1 MDFNFIP
8 NPENQDVLKTYG
20 RNLTELAMQNK
31 LEPIIGR
38 EDEIRRVMQILSR
51 KTKNNPVLVGE
62 PGVGKTAIVE
72 GIARKVALGDVPE
85 DLKDKEIIEIDLPL
99 MFAGTSFQGQFEQ
112 RLKNLTKQ
120 IQEAQ
125 GKIII
130 FIDEIH
136 LIVGTGKNATG
147 QTMDVANILKPMLA
161 RGELHLIGATTYDEY
176 KKYIESDAA
185 LERRMQKVSVV
196 EPTIEDTITIMR
208 GIKERFENFHGVKI
222 EDSAIVSAAKMSSR
236 FISDRFLPDKA
247 IDLIDE
253 AAATLKTIINSKPEV
268 IDKLEQRKIALEME
282 KIALTKDA
290 NPDKKL
296 KNELRLQ
303 EIDAKLSEISAKMKV
318 LNQKWSAEKAQI
330 ENLKEKKQRLE
341 TYKQDLWHYQNISDY
356 EKASELLYKKIP
368 ELEAEIQQTEKQQ
381 KAAKQQS
388 LIQDY
393 VGENQIAEIISKW
406 TKIPVTKL
414 VETESEKLL
423 KLESALNQW
432 VIGQPEAVKLVSE
445 TILRSKANINDPNC
459 PIGSFMFLGPTGV
472 GKTELAK
479 ALAYNLF
486 DSQRQMVRLDMSEYA
501 DAISISKLIGSPPG
515 YVGYGEVSQL
525 SDKVRQ
531 NPYSVVLFDEIEKA
545 HPDVINLL
553 LQILDE
559 GILKDAKGKEIN
571 FKNTIIIMTSNL
583 GADLILDNEMTSR
596 SKLTKELQA
605 FFKPEFINRI
615 DEIIA
620 FNHLSESVAQKIVN
634 KEFAK
639 LKQRVAQ
646 NQEISLHFTAE
657 LVAYVVAKG
666 YNRTF
671 GARPINRLIKNEIE
685 SLVAKSIIAKQ
696 MIKGQSYH
704 LDFDGQQVKV
714 IEDSLN

>member
-1 MDFNFIP
+1 M
-8 NPENQDVLKTYG
+8 
-20 RNLTELAMQNK
+20 
-31 LEPIIGR
+31 
-38 EDEIRRVMQILSR
+38 
-51 KTKNNPVLVGE
+51 
-62 PGVGKTAIVE
+62 
-72 GIARKVALGDVPE
+72 
-85 DLKDKEIIEIDLPL
+85 
-99 MFAGTSFQGQFEQ
+99 
-112 RLKNLTKQ
+112 
-120 IQEAQ
+120 
-125 GKIII
+125 
-130 FIDEIH
+130 
-136 LIVGTGKNATG
+136 
-147 QTMDVANILKPMLA
+147 
-161 RGELHLIGATTYDEY
+161 
-176 KKYIESDAA
+176 
-185 LERRMQKVSVV
+185 
-196 EPTIEDTITIMR
+196 
-208 GIKERFENFHGVKI
+208 
-222 EDSAIVSAAKMSSR
+222 
-236 FISDRFLPDKA
+236 
-247 IDLIDE
+247 
-253 AAATLKTIINSKPEV
+253 
-268 IDKLEQRKIALEME
+268 
-282 KIALTKDA
+282 
-290 NPDKKL
+290 
-296 KNELRLQ
+296 
-303 EIDAKLSEISAKMKV
+303 
-318 LNQKWSAEKAQI
+318 
-330 ENLKEKKQRLE
+330 
-341 TYKQDLWHYQNISDY
+341 
-356 EKASELLYKKIP
+356 
-368 ELEAEIQQTEKQQ
+368 
-381 KAAKQQS
+381 
-388 LIQDY
+388 
-393 VGENQIAEIISKW
+393 
-406 TKIPVTKL
+406 
-414 VETESEKLL
+414 
-423 KLESALNQW
+423 NQW

-620 FNHLSESVAQKIVN
+620 FTHLSESVAQKIVN

>member
-185 LERRMQKVSVV
+185 LERRMQKVSVA

-704 LDFDGQQVKV
+704 LDFDGYQVKV

>member
-185 LERRMQKVSVV
+185 LERRMQKVSVT

-704 LDFDGQQVKV
+704 LDFDGQQVNV

>member
-185 LERRMQKVSVV
+185 LERRMQKVSVA

>member
-185 LERRMQKVSVV
+185 LERRMQKVSVA

-318 LNQKWSAEKAQI
+318 LNQKWTAEKAQI